1 MSEFTLDH
9 LIRLLRSAG
18 GVADG
23 VELNDGI
30 VDEAY
35 ADLGYDSLAL
45 LEMSAKIQQEF
56 GVAIPD
62 DDVTELKTPRQ
73 TIDYLNDRMSRPL
86 GVE

>member
-1 MSEFTLDH
+1 MDQFTIDH

-23 VELNDGI
+23 VELNAGI

-35 ADLGYDSLAL
+35 TDLGYDSLAL

-62 DDVTELKTPRQ
+62 EDVTELKTPRQ
-73 TIDYLNDRMSRPL
+73 TIDYLNDRMSPI
-86 GVE
+86 

>member
-1 MSEFTLDH
+1 MSEFTIDH
-9 LIRLLRSAG
+9 LIGLLRSAG

-23 VELNDGI
+23 VELNEGI

-73 TIDYLNDRMSRPL
+73 TIDYLNDRMSRI
-86 GVE
+86 

>member
-1 MSEFTLDH
+1 MSEFTIDH

-23 VELNDGI
+23 VVLDEGI

-35 ADLGYDSLAL
+35 DDLGYDSLAL
-45 LEMSAKIQQEF
+45 LEMSAKIKQEF

-62 DDVTELKTPRQ
+62 EDVTELRTPRQ
-73 TIDYLNDRMSRPL
+73 TIDYLNERLSRPL